1 MQDPGQDAFSH
12 SQGVKPV
19 NQEAIKVFRPMTEN
33 DQAPV
38 AANDEPGSL
47 AGVRLLS
54 PLSAEER
61 NAVESQCRWVKAR
74 AGEEILNKECEN
86 RDVFFV
92 VDGTV
97 AIKNYSLSGR
107 EVAFATVEGGG
118 YFGELSAIDGK
129 PRSANVI
136 AATECHLAALEP
148 EVFRALLEKQP
159 MVSLTVL
166 QKMAAVVRDCD
177 ERIMDLA
184 TLSAY
189 QRVYSQL
196 IKMAR
201 EDPVRPESWLIYPLP
216 TQAQIAAE
224 ASTTRETVARVL
236 SQLSQSEIAER
247 KSKTL
252 YIREIEKLR
261 TLCERIAPATA

>member
-1 MQDPGQDAFSH
+1 MN
-12 SQGVKPV
+12 K
-19 NQEAIKVFRPMTEN
+19 EAIQEFRPMTEN
-33 DQAPV
+33 EQTPF

-47 AGVRLLS
+47 AGIRLLN
-54 PLSAEER
+54 PLTAEER
-61 NAVESQCRWVKAR
+61 TAVENQCRWVKAR
-74 AGEEILNKECEN
+74 AGEEILNKDGGN
-86 RDVFFV
+86 RDIFFV
-92 VDGTV
+92 VDGSV

-107 EVAFATVEGGG
+107 EVAFATVETGG
-118 YFGELSAIDGK
+118 YFGELSAVDGK

-136 AATECHLAALEP
+136 AATECHLAALAP
-148 EVFRALLEKQP
+148 ETFRALLEKQP
-159 MVSLTVL
+159 IVSLTVL
-166 QKMAAVVRDCD
+166 QKMAALVRDCD

-236 SQLSQSEIAER
+236 SQLAQSEICER

-261 TLCERIAPATA
+261 TLCERIAPPSAG

>member
-1 MQDPGQDAFSH
+1 
-12 SQGVKPV
+12 
-19 NQEAIKVFRPMTEN
+19 MT
-33 DQAPV
+33 DSSLSLQQS
-38 AANDEPGSL
+38 DEIGSL
-47 AGVRLLS
+47 AEVRLLGS
-54 PLSAEER
+54 LTPDELSGLEQR
-61 NAVESQCRWVKAR
+61 CRWVSAKP
-74 AGEEILNKECEN
+74 GDEVVNKESAN

-92 VDGTV
+92 VSGKV

-107 EVAFATVEGGG
+107 EVAFATLETGD

-129 PRSANVI
+129 PRSANVV
-136 AATECHLAALEP
+136 AVEKCKLAALAP
-148 EVFRALLEKQP
+148 DLFRELLETHPK
-159 MVSLTVL
+159 VSLTVL
-166 QKMAAVVRDCD
+166 EKMAAIVRDCD

-196 IKMAR
+196 LKMAR

-236 SQLSQSEIAER
+236 SQLSHAEIADR

-252 YIREIEKLR
+252 YIRQMDKLR
-261 TLCERIAPATA
+261 TLCERVAPTQGD